1 MPVFEQSYPKWRA
14 EQRAGATRT
23 RVRWLPIVRRELEQ
37 LISQRGFKIL
47 LVVAALPALIH
58 LLQIYSVNKLAAEP
72 NGELAAM
79 LRNVTLTIDAEFF
92 FRFLHVQTYFVFVLM
107 LYASSGLLC
116 DDIRLNLAEVYFS
129 KPLTKRD
136 YLLGKVVTVVG
147 LGLTY
152 TALPALFLF
161 ASQLMMVP
169 DPDYLQ
175 ANWWVPLSS
184 LGFSL
189 VFVIPTAFATLACSA
204 LTSSRRYA
212 AAAVIT
218 LLVANGFVATLL
230 ADILNQRSVSVINVP
245 QAMSRVG
252 ESLFS
257 LESYIPLAW
266 PWAMAVVAG
275 VTVVGCAV
283 LVHRI
288 NRVEAG
294 L

>member
-47 LVVAALPALIH
+47 LVVAALPVLVH

-136 YLLGKVVTVVG
+136 YILGKVVTVVG

-152 TALPALFLF
+152 TAVPALFLF
-161 ASQLMMVP
+161 GAQLMMVP
-169 DPDYLQ
+169 DPAYLE

-184 LGFSL
+184 IGFAL

-230 ADILNQRSVSVINVP
+230 ADILNRRSVSVINVP
-245 QAMSRVG
+245 EAMGRIG

-257 LESYIPLAW
+257 VESYIPLGW

-275 VTVVGCAV
+275 VAVVGCTV

>member
-1 MPVFEQSYPKWRA
+1 MPVFKQSYPTWRPNQGVGSQ
-14 EQRAGATRT
+14 EAGAQRT

-37 LISQRGFKIL
+37 LVSQRGFKIL
-47 LVVAALPALIH
+47 LVVAALPVLVH

-79 LRNVTLTIDAEFF
+79 LRNVSITIDAEFF
-92 FRFLHVQTYFVFVLM
+92 FRFLHVQTFFVFVLM

-161 ASQLMMVP
+161 VSQLMMVP
-169 DPDYLQ
+169 DPEYLA

-184 LGFSL
+184 LAFSL
-189 VFVIPTAFATLACSA
+189 VF
-204 LTSSRRYA
+204 
-212 AAAVIT
+212 VIT

-230 ADILNQRSVSVINVP
+230 SEILNRRSVAVINVP
-245 QAMSRVG
+245 EAMSRVG

-257 LESYIPLAW
+257 LESYIPLGW
-266 PWAMAVVAG
+266 PWAMSVVAS
-275 VTVVGCAV
+275 VALVGLVV

-288 NRVEAG
+288 NRVESG